1 MSYSFIQTPA
11 SMSLAQ
17 SPVIFSVSSSTL
29 VGQANFQ
36 YIGELTIWTGSVAD
50 SGSGNTWT
58 LAKYPSSQGLTGIFD
73 LSRIINSTQT
83 ELIQQNTSPIKY
95 FRFDSYYR
103 YQSGSVF
110 FTGSVISSSVFQAA
124 DGYEVF
130 PETIGAEVNTLT
142 PIWPLMSSGPTTQS
156 VIIDNIG
163 TSAVFVGNV
172 GQTIPTRIVYSG
184 STGNGVYALA
194 SSTGNSNTLVATF
207 PNAPAQSGFPLS
219 TGSLSQYT
227 LQPYSGSVALGQ
239 PILYNIVCQQKYP
252 NIRIKW
258 KNRFGQFDYLN
269 FDMVNRQSMSTSKR
283 SYQPQIGSFTQR
295 TLSYNEY
302 DTQTLNYVVDANQT
316 ISCNTNWLS
325 EDYNDILKQLLV
337 SDEIYWMQYNT
348 NAVKPLTIVTSNI
361 QFKTGVVDKLI
372 QYQFDFQFG
381 QGYKLII

>member
-1 MSYSFIQTPA
+1 
-11 SMSLAQ
+11 MSLAQ

-95 FRFDSYYR
+95 FKFDSYYR
-103 YQSGSVF
+103 YQSSSVF

-163 TSAVFVGNV
+163 TSAAFVGNV
-172 GQTIPTRIVYSG
+172 GQPIPTRIVYSG
-184 STGNGVYALA
+184 STGNGVYALP

-219 TGSLSQYT
+219 SIGLSQYT

-283 SYQPQIGSFTQR
+283 SYQPQIGSWNST
-295 TLSYNEY
+295 TLAYNEY

-348 NAVKPLTIVTSNI
+348 TAVKPLTIVTSNI

>member
-1 MSYSFIQTPA
+1 
-11 SMSLAQ
+11 MSLAQ

-36 YIGELTIWTGSVAD
+36 YIGELTIWTGSLAD

-95 FRFDSYYR
+95 FKFDSYYR
-103 YQSGSVF
+103 YQSSSVF

-184 STGNGVYALA
+184 STGNGVYALP

-219 TGSLSQYT
+219 SIGLSQYT

-239 PILYNIVCQQKYP
+239 PVLYNIVCQQKYP

-348 NAVKPLTIVTSNI
+348 TAVKPLTIVTSNI

>member
-1 MSYSFIQTPA
+1 
-11 SMSLAQ
+11 MSLAQ

-95 FRFDSYYR
+95 FKFDSYYR

-163 TSAVFVGNV
+163 TSAAFVGNV

-219 TGSLSQYT
+219 SIGLSQYT

>member
-11 SMSLAQ
+11 TMSLAQ

-36 YIGELTIWTGSVAD
+36 YIGELTIWTGSLAD

-83 ELIQQNTSPIKY
+83 ELIQQNISPIKY
-95 FRFDSYYR
+95 FKFDSYYR
-103 YQSGSVF
+103 YQSGSVYI
-110 FTGSVISSSVFQAA
+110 TGSVISSSVFQAA

-130 PETIGAEVNTLT
+130 PETIGAEINTLT
-142 PIWPLMSSGPTTQS
+142 PLWPLMSSGPTTQS

-163 TSAVFVGNV
+163 SSSVFIGNV
-172 GQTIPTRIVYSG
+172 GQSIPTKIVYSG
-184 STGNGVYALA
+184 STGNGIYTL
-194 SSTGNSNTLVATF
+194 STATSNSNTLVEGF

-219 TGSLSQYT
+219 TGSLSQYS

-239 PILYNIVCQQKYP
+239 PITYNIVCQQKYP

-302 DTQTLNYVVDANQT
+302 DTQTLNYVVDANQI

-348 NAVKPLTIVTSNI
+348 AAVKPLTIVTSNI

>member
-36 YIGELTIWTGSVAD
+36 YVGELTIWTGSVAD

-142 PIWPLMSSGPTTQS
+142 SIWPLMSSGPTTQS

-219 TGSLSQYT
+219 SIGLSQYT
-227 LQPYSGSVALGQ
+227 LQPFSGSVALGQ
-239 PILYNIVCQQKYP
+239 PVLYNIVCQQKYP

-269 FDMVNRQSMSTSKR
+269 FDMVNRQSMTANKR
-283 SYQPQIGSFTQR
+283 TYQPQIGSFTQR

-348 NAVKPLTIVTSNI
+348 AAVKPLTIVTSNI